1 MLIALIAKI
10 LLTALKVLLFL
21 LLAVILVLLLI
32 LCLVLFTPLKYN
44 ASAEKYDIIK
54 ADGKVSW
61 LLGIIRI
68 SFLYNDGR
76 SSYKLRVFGADYKK
90 LAGFFAK
97 RAKKKEKKK
106 ENKKF
111 DLESTGQPAREESEG
126 TRNEEEENKAFPQK
140 EEEQIYKGHKPSGE
154 ESAPPV
160 KKEEKAEKENRAEA
174 EGRHKENQKNIQYSG
189 NIGKDKDKRTG
200 NAFIS
205 RIKVFWQKIKS
216 IPSKIKD
223 TFSKIRKSAREA
235 GKTACN
241 IKDKFTTAKEFIF
254 SEITKNMLGVA
265 KDNLFRLLVR
275 IKPRKI
281 KSDILFGTGDP
292 CQTGQILGLAAV
304 YMAMSGTV
312 FNITPDFENKILRG
326 RIMVSGQIRAA
337 SLAFAVLRV
346 IISNEWKSFYKEAM
360 KIKEEF

>member
-10 LLTALKVLLFL
+10 LLTVLKVLLFL
-21 LLAVILVLLLI
+21 LLAVILVLLSI
-32 LCLVLFTPLKYN
+32 LCMVLFTPLKYS

-54 ADGKVSW
+54 AEGKVSW

-68 SFLYNDGR
+68 SFLYNDGK
-76 SSYKLRVFGADYKK
+76 SSYKLRIFGADYKK
-90 LAGFFAK
+90 LADFFAK
-97 RAKKKEKKK
+97 RAKKREK
-106 ENKKF
+106 NKL
-111 DLESTGQPAREESEG
+111 DLKSAEQTTWDESEG
-126 TRNEEEENKAFPQK
+126 ESNEEEEDQAFPQK
-140 EEEQIYKGHKPSGE
+140 EEKPVYKEHKPYGE
-154 ESAPPV
+154 ESAPSG
-160 KKEEKAEKENRAEA
+160 KKEEKAEKENRAEV
-174 EGRHKENQKNIQYSG
+174 ESRHKEAQKNIQHSEDG
-189 NIGKDKDKRTG
+189 GTDKDKRAS

-205 RIKVFWQKIKS
+205 SIKEA
-216 IPSKIKD
+216 
-223 TFSKIRKSAREA
+223 RK
-235 GKTACN
+235 TVHN
-241 IKDKFTTAKEFIF
+241 IKDKFTTIKEFIF

-265 KDNLFRLLVR
+265 KDNLFRLLAK

-292 CQTGQILGLAAV
+292 CQTGQILGLAAA

-312 FNITPDFENKILRG
+312 FNLTPDFENKVLRG
-326 RIMVSGQIRAA
+326 RLMVSGQIRAS